1 MVKKMSNFEAKN
13 FYKVYLTT
21 HSLHSMLIPATAV
34 ACPLTPATATL
45 RNCNGQCWQVDLVK
59 CDNKMYFRKGWRRFI
74 DENSV
79 VDGNF
84 LIFNYVGG
92 CVFDVKIYEFDACEK
107 SIPYVVSE
115 ESESESEDDGSDSDD
130 AMNDEGADSMEVEDE
145 EIHPEDYVQH
155 LNPYFVAKTTKS
167 SQRMNELYI
176 PTGIAKDFGVSLEDG
191 EKITFVDLYNRKSIG
206 KVVKW
211 KDQRTCI
218 KGWRSVLNRN
228 KVNLERDTC
237 ICEFL
242 LENGQQAEMGVQTKS
257 IQVHVISRRKPSDL
271 GIKASKKQK
280 QK

>member
-1 MVKKMSNFEAKN
+1 MSNLEAKN

-21 HSLHSMLIPATAV
+21 HSLQTMVILSHFVVYRECSLMLIPATAV

-107 SIPYVVSE
+107 SIPYVV
-115 ESESESEDDGSDSDD
+115 DSDD
-130 AMNDEGADSMEVEDE
+130 AMNNEGADSMEVEDE

-176 PTGIAKDFGVSLEDG
+176 PTGIAKDFGVCLEDG

-242 LENGQQAEMGVQTKS
+242 LKNGQQAEMGVQTKS
-257 IQVHVISRRKPSDL
+257 IQVHVISRRKPSES

>member
-1 MVKKMSNFEAKN
+1 MIKKMFNFEAEN
-13 FYKVYLTT
+13 FCKVYLAT
-21 HSLHSMLIPATAV
+21 HSIHSVLIPATAIG
-34 ACPLTPATATL
+34 CPLTPATTTL

-74 DENSV
+74 DENS
-79 VDGNF
+79 
-84 LIFNYVGG
+84 
-92 CVFDVKIYEFDACEK
+92 
-107 SIPYVVSE
+107 SIPCVVSE
-115 ESESESEDDGSDSDD
+115 EEEEESESESESEDDDSDD
-130 AMNDEGADSMEVEDE
+130 ANDEGADSTEVEDE

-155 LNPYFVAKTTKS
+155 LNPYFVVKTTKS
-167 SQRMNELYI
+167 SQRTNELYI

-191 EKITFVDLYNRKSIG
+191 EKITFVDPYNRKSIG

-242 LENGQQAEMGVQTKS
+242 LENGQQAEIGVQTKS
-257 IQVHVISRRKPSDL
+257 IQVHVISRWKPSES

>member
-45 RNCNGQCWQVDLVK
+45 RNCNGQCWQVDL
-59 CDNKMYFRKGWRRFI
+59 GWRRFI

-176 PTGIAKDFGVSLEDG
+176 PTGVAKDFGVSLEDG

-257 IQVHVISRRKPSDL
+257 IQVHVISRRKPSES